1 MVPFKTFVQKLIAQE
16 TLDKETA
23 YAAIK
28 TLCLHDTPPS
38 QGGAFLA
45 ILAMRGETAEEL
57 SGFLQFLQEHT
68 HPIPIDETADF
79 IDIVGTG
86 GDALQTFN
94 ISTAAS
100 LVVASGGV
108 TVAKHGGRSI
118 SSRSGSADVIESLGI
133 PLLNSPIAIV
143 KSLNHHHFAF
153 LFAPFFNPVLMKQ
166 ASLRRELGIRTFF
179 NVLAPLANPLRV
191 KRQVIG
197 LYSAD
202 LFATVIPALKNS
214 GCLHAMAVH
223 SADGMDEISISA
235 STEITELKNGK
246 IEKYTLKPQDY
257 GLPLASLHDLQ
268 GGDAKENAQIISR
281 ILDGSERGPKRD
293 IVLLNAAAGFL
304 VADKVTDFADGI
316 QLAAHCIDTGASTA
330 LLNTLTDKNSYG

>member
-1 MVPFKTFVQKLIAQE
+1 MLPFKSFVQKLVDNQ
-16 TLDKETA
+16 TFNKEMA
-23 YAAIK
+23 YEAIK
-28 TLCLHDTPPS
+28 TLCLHDIPLS

-57 SGFLQFLQEHT
+57 SGFLAFLLEHT
-68 HPIPIDETADF
+68 QPLPIENTNEL

-86 GDALQTFN
+86 GDSLQTFN

-118 SSRSGSADVIESLGI
+118 SSRSGSADVIEALGI

-143 KSLNHHHFAF
+143 KGLEHHRFAF
-153 LFAPFFNPVLMKQ
+153 LFAPYFNPVLMKQ

-179 NVLAPLANPLRV
+179 NILAPLANPLRI

-197 LYSAD
+197 LCSAH
-202 LFATVIPALKNS
+202 LFDTVMPALQNAGS
-214 GCLHAMAVH
+214 LHAMAVH
-223 SADGMDEISISA
+223 SLDGMDEISISA
-235 STEITELKNGK
+235 PTEISELKNGRV
-246 IEKYTLKPQDY
+246 EKYLIKPQDH
-257 GLPLASLHDLQ
+257 GFQTASLTDLQ
-268 GGDAKENAQIISR
+268 GGDAKDNAQIIVR
-281 ILDGSERGPKRD
+281 IFNGTECGPKRD
-293 IVLLNAAAGFL
+293 IVLLNAAAGFI
-304 VADKVTDFADGI
+304 VADKVSDFAEGI
-316 QLAAHCIDTGASTA
+316 KLAAHCIDSGATLA